1 MIVSPLVFVLVTC
14 LLGFIVGII
23 LPEIVY
29 SFFKKEKKK
38 GIQRRTTDKEITK
51 NGWFTP
57 VISFLRQDPRNL
69 LSRTCLAFGIIILII
84 TFLLIISVDISSL
97 FLKELTLLLAPWPPT
112 LIALAVYFKV
122 KK

>member
-29 SFFKKEKKK
+29 SFYKKEKTK
-38 GIQRRTTDKEITK
+38 GRQRRSSDKEVAK
-51 NGWFTP
+51 KWWFTP
-57 VISFLRQDPRNL
+57 VINL
-69 LSRTCLAFGIIILII
+69 LRLEPKYLASRTCLAFGII
-84 TFLLIISVDISSL
+84 TLLTLFIMTISVDVSIL
-97 FLKELTLLLAPWPPT
+97 LLKELAFLLAPWPPT

>member
-29 SFFKKEKKK
+29 SFYKKEKTK
-38 GIQRRTTDKEITK
+38 GRQRRSSDKEVAK
-51 NGWFTP
+51 KWWFAP
-57 VISFLRQDPRNL
+57 IINL
-69 LSRTCLAFGIIILII
+69 LRLEPKYLASRTCLAFGII
-84 TFLLIISVDISSL
+84 TLLTLFIMTISVDISTL
-97 FLKELTLLLAPWPPT
+97 LLKELALLLAPWPPT